1 MISGAISGAA
11 ARPPACPAADARV
24 RTGRARLGALALAFA
39 LAYLALGGHI
49 VELLIASGI
58 RP

>member
-1 MISGAISGAA
+1 MTAVPSGVMQ
-11 ARPPACPAADARV
+11 DARIELQG
-24 RTGRARLGALALAFA
+24 TTKGALALAFA
-39 LAYLALGGHI
+39 LAYLALGGRI